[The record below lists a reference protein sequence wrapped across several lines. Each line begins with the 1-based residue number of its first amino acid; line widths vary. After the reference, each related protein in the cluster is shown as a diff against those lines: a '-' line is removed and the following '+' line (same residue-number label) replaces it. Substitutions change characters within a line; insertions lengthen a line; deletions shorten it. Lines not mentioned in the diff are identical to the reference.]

1 MWRRVSSLKNRLNM
15 LLVVCLVPLTIMI
28 IYLIATVSRFS
39 ERYDTIVEKITRAG
53 AYNFEFKED
62 MDYIMYIIVVNS
74 ERAKELVDTEQPH
87 VMIEEAREV
96 FQELYEEADTEY
108 AQNQLRRILK
118 SLNILEDRVDEIEK
132 DAMVSGAYE
141 KNMERLDANI
151 RILTELIQEQI
162 QKYIYYETTNLEVLR
177 GDIRKDV
184 DRFIEMTVKSE
195 AKRS

>member
-1 MWRRVSSLKNRLNM
+1 M

-177 GDIRKDV
+177 GDIR
-184 DRFIEMTVKSE
+184 
-195 AKRS
+195 